1 MLDDRTVLRRD
12 HAGRGRLIWTPRSN
26 AYAWTAYLG
35 HRPGAADPRP
45 YAVGA
50 RREDLSGLPPA
61 WIGVG
66 DLDLFLEED
75 LEYARRLEKAGVPV
89 EVAVEPGMYHAAEL
103 ELHASVPSMRAF
115 RQAAVDAVG
124 RGLGVPDPAR

>member
-1 MLDDRTVLRRD
+1 M
-12 HAGRGRLIWTPRSN
+12 
-26 AYAWTAYLG
+26 
-35 HRPGAADPRP
+35 
-45 YAVGA
+45 GA

-89 EVAVEPGMYHAAEL
+89 EVVVEPGMHHAAEV
-103 ELHASVPSMRAF
+103 ELHADVPSMRAF
-115 RQAAVDAVG
+115 RQAVVEAVG
-124 RGLGVPDPAR
+124 RGPGVADPR